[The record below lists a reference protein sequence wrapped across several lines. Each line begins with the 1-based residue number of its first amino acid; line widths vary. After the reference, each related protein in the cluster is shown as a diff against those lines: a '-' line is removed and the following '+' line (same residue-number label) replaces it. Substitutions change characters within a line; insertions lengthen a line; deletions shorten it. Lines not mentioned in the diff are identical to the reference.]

1 MPATRPSSKM
11 APLGQT
17 RRDFQGYH
25 FFALSRKKALLKR
38 LKKKA
43 QKSYRAIFLPAW
55 SENAPR
61 LSTPFSLVRH
71 VGAQNGMTSERTVE
85 KVTKMAPVGVRSN
98 GVLQFRGHLNRER
111 WGILRDTVLS
121 GGGENHALPSY
132 CRLEF
137 FRPSAPVSVHG
148 FSTANRRREKRWG
161 LFPSRV
167 SDESTRRVGR
177 SWSPRPVPGPSPWI
191 HGVPDPSRKGWKTRG
206 AHGDVRSY
214 RGKTRLGLNQRWV
227 NCRAH
232 RVGTVIVEGRTDGN

>member
-1 MPATRPSSKM
+1 M

-25 FFALSRKKALLKR
+25 FFALSRKKALQKR
-38 LKKKA
+38 LKKA

-85 KVTKMAPVGVRSN
+85 KITKMAPVGVRSN

-111 WGILRDTVLS
+111 WGVLRDTVLS

-148 FSTANRRREKRWG
+148 FSTANRRREKKGGACSLPGSRTSRHAGWDGRG
-161 LFPSRV
+161 LLGPCRDPPRGFTVFRTPPGKGGKRV
-167 SDESTRRVGR
+167 EPTGTCVRTGEK
-177 SWSPRPVPGPSPWI
+177 
-191 HGVPDPSRKGWKTRG
+191 PDW
-206 AHGDVRSY
+206 A
-214 RGKTRLGLNQRWV
+214 
-227 NCRAH
+227 
-232 RVGTVIVEGRTDGN
+232 

>member
-1 MPATRPSSKM
+1 M

-25 FFALSRKKALLKR
+25 FFALSRKKKLFKNVS
-38 LKKKA
+38 KKHRKVIVL
-43 QKSYRAIFLPAW
+43 IFLPAW

-85 KVTKMAPVGVRSN
+85 VTKMAPVGVRSN

-121 GGGENHALPSY
+121 GGGESHALPSY

-148 FSTANRRREKRWG
+148 FSTANRRREKKGGACFLPGSRTSRHAGWDGRG
-161 LFPSRV
+161 LLGPCRDPPRGFTVFRTPPGKGGKRV
-167 SDESTRRVGR
+167 EPTGTCVRTGKK
-177 SWSPRPVPGPSPWI
+177 
-191 HGVPDPSRKGWKTRG
+191 PDW
-206 AHGDVRSY
+206 A
-214 RGKTRLGLNQRWV
+214 
-227 NCRAH
+227 
-232 RVGTVIVEGRTDGN
+232 

>member
-25 FFALSRKKALLKR
+25 FFALSRKKALQKR
-38 LKKKA
+38 LKKA

-227 NCRAH
+227 TCRAH

>member
-1 MPATRPSSKM
+1 M

-38 LKKKA
+38 LKKSTEKL
-43 QKSYRAIFLPAW
+43 SCYFLPAW
-55 SENAPR
+55 SKNAPR
-61 LSTPFSLVRH
+61 FSTPFSLVRH

-121 GGGENHALPSY
+121 DGGEKS
-132 CRLEF
+132 
-137 FRPSAPVSVHG
+137 RPAVVLSRIFSAVCTRIGSRVFHG
-148 FSTANRRREKRWG
+148 KSEKGKKRWG

-206 AHGDVRSY
+206 AHGDVRSC

-227 NCRAH
+227 TCRAH

>member
-1 MPATRPSSKM
+1 MPATRPSFKM

-38 LKKKA
+38 LKKA

>member
-1 MPATRPSSKM
+1 M

-25 FFALSRKKALLKR
+25 FFALSRKKALQKR
-38 LKKKA
+38 LKKA

-132 CRLEF
+132 CRLDF

-214 RGKTRLGLNQRWV
+214 REKTRLGLNQRWV

>member
-25 FFALSRKKALLKR
+25 FFALSRKKALQKR
-38 LKKKA
+38 LKKA

-206 AHGDVRSY
+206 AHGDVHSY

>member
-38 LKKKA
+38 LKKA

-148 FSTANRRREKRWG
+148 FSTANRRREKKVGPVPFPG
-161 LFPSRV
+161 LGRVDTPGGTVVVSSARAGTLPVDSRC
-167 SDESTRRVGR
+167 SGPLQERVENA
-177 SWSPRPVPGPSPWI
+177 WSPRGRAFVPGKNPTGPEPTLGDLPGPSC
-191 HGVPDPSRKGWKTRG
+191 GDGDCGG
-206 AHGDVRSY
+206 AY
-214 RGKTRLGLNQRWV
+214 
-227 NCRAH
+227 
-232 RVGTVIVEGRTDGN
+232 

>member
-25 FFALSRKKALLKR
+25 FFALSRKKALQKR
-38 LKKKA
+38 LKKA

-121 GGGENHALPSY
+121 GGGENHALSSY

-191 HGVPDPSRKGWKTRG
+191 HGVPDPSRKGWKNAWSPRG
-206 AHGDVRSY
+206 RAFVPGKNPTGPEPTLGELPGPSCGDGDCGGAY
-214 RGKTRLGLNQRWV
+214 
-227 NCRAH
+227 
-232 RVGTVIVEGRTDGN
+232 

>member
-1 MPATRPSSKM
+1 M

-25 FFALSRKKALLKR
+25 FFALSRKKALQKR
-38 LKKKA
+38 LKKA

>member
-25 FFALSRKKALLKR
+25 FFALSRKKALQKR
-38 LKKKA
+38 LKKA

-132 CRLEF
+132 CRLEI

>member
-1 MPATRPSSKM
+1 M

-38 LKKKA
+38 LKKA

-85 KVTKMAPVGVRSN
+85 VTKMAPVGVRSN

-121 GGGENHALPSY
+121 DGGEDHALPSY
-132 CRLEF
+132 CRLDF
-137 FRPSAPVSVHG
+137 FFSAVCTRIG
-148 FSTANRRREKRWG
+148 
-161 LFPSRV
+161 SRV
-167 SDESTRRVGR
+167 FHGKIGEGKKGGACSLPGSRTSRHAGWDGRGLLGPCRDPPRGFTVFRTPPGKGGKRVEPTG
-177 SWSPRPVPGPSPWI
+177 
-191 HGVPDPSRKGWKTRG
+191 TC
-206 AHGDVRSY
+206 VRA
-214 RGKTRLGLNQRWV
+214 GEKLDW
-227 NCRAH
+227 A
-232 RVGTVIVEGRTDGN
+232 

>member
-1 MPATRPSSKM
+1 M

-25 FFALSRKKALLKR
+25 FFALSRKKALQKR
-38 LKKKA
+38 LKKA

-61 LSTPFSLVRH
+61 LSMPFSLVRH

-121 GGGENHALPSY
+121 GGGENHALSSY